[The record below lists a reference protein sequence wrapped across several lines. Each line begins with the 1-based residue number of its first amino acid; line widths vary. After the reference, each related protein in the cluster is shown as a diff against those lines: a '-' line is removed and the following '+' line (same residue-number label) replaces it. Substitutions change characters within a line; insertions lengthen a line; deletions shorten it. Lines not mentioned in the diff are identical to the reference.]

1 MDEEFSGRIKNFEA
15 KLKGTIP
22 LEKKPRDLL
31 RAIGLYIF
39 FYIVL
44 YIKQFIYI
52 YKEKLNI
59 LNMYYLFYLK

>member
-1 MDEEFSGRIKNFEA
+1 MDEEFSGKIKNFEA
-15 KLKGTIP
+15 KLKGTTS

-44 YIKQFIYI
+44 YIKQFLYI
-52 YKEKLNI
+52 HRKIEY
-59 LNMYYLFYLK
+59 F